1 MGWDGS
7 LIPLCSLGGGWPSA
21 LLGCLADR
29 LLIARGGAAAAPGG
43 KVEVASHYLPLLHP
57 LLYGWAT
64 LAASN
69 ILPGQSAAC
78 DLGALLAWS
87 PDTPCAQ
94 LGLQQLEACTRAL
107 LHMCGHCERPSS
119 TGSA

>member
-7 LIPLCSLGGGWPSA
+7 LISLCSLGGGWPSA
-21 LLGCLADR
+21 LLACLADR
-29 LLIARGGAAAAPGG
+29 LLVARGGAAAAPGG

-69 ILPGQSAAC
+69 ILPGEVAAC
-78 DLGALLAWS
+78 
-87 PDTPCAQ
+87 
-94 LGLQQLEACTRAL
+94 
-107 LHMCGHCERPSS
+107 
-119 TGSA
+119 